1 MTGGIDLKL
10 MDNDSGKLVLS
21 GSGSY
26 ASSQFFEI
34 MNVERLKQ
42 GGYALF
48 NAHLDWTSADGR
60 WNAALWGRNL
70 GQKFY
75 TTAGI
80 DLSGFG
86 FDYKQWGTPR
96 TYGVTIGT
104 SF

>member
-42 GGYALF
+42 RGYALF

-60 WNAALWGRNL
+60 WNAAVTLRYRAILRYNS
-70 GQKFY
+70 
-75 TTAGI
+75 GI
-80 DLSGFG
+80 PS
-86 FDYKQWGTPR
+86 
-96 TYGVTIGT
+96 
-104 SF
+104 